1 VGRRI
6 EKTRR
11 LVNPR
16 RLTLGAV
23 PGSCSKPFNVKGKEI
38 AMASVDEQI
47 LRAAKEIAVK
57 FIEMGR
63 LSPNAFSDFFR
74 EIYRTI
80 EDTVKGN
87 PAPGDTPPS
96 EPPAKD

>member
-1 VGRRI
+1 
-6 EKTRR
+6 
-11 LVNPR
+11 
-16 RLTLGAV
+16 
-23 PGSCSKPFNVKGKEI
+23 
-38 AMASVDEQI
+38 MASVDEQI

-63 LSPNAFSDFFR
+63 LSPNAFPDFFR

-80 EDTVKGN
+80 EETVKGHSGS
-87 PAPGDTPPS
+87 AGTPPA

>member
-1 VGRRI
+1 
-6 EKTRR
+6 
-11 LVNPR
+11 
-16 RLTLGAV
+16 
-23 PGSCSKPFNVKGKEI
+23 
-38 AMASVDEQI
+38 MASVDEQI

-63 LSPNAFSDFFR
+63 LSPNAFPDFFR

-80 EDTVKGN
+80 EETVKGN

-96 EPPAKD
+96 EPPAKE